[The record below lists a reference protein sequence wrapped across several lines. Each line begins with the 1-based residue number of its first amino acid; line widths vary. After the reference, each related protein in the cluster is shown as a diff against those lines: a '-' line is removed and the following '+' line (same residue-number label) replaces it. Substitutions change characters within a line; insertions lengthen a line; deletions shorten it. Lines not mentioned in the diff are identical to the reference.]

1 MRILRWLGLALGAL
15 VIAVALLMGV
25 ARFLDGPLGPFPGG
39 TLRGELSAED
49 PGDWSFA
56 QAEDTLALEVGA
68 RSVTVWFT
76 APGGVLYVA
85 AAEAAR
91 KSWPAEAVGDGRVR
105 IRVAGRLY
113 ERQAVRI
120 EDPTLGRTIG
130 ESFRAKYDV
139 DLDEEAASRAWL
151 FRLDPRS

>member
-1 MRILRWLGLALGAL
+1 MRILRGLALGLGAL
-15 VIAVALLMGV
+15 ALIFAAVWGM

-39 TLRGELSAED
+39 PLRGVVSAED

-56 QAEDTLALEVGA
+56 ETESTLELEVGG
-68 RSVTVWFT
+68 RSLTVWFT

-91 KSWPAEAVGDGRVR
+91 KSWPAEVAADGRVR

-113 ERQAVRI
+113 ERRAVRI
-120 EDPTLGRTIG
+120 EDEQLGRAVA
-130 ESFRAKYDV
+130 ESFSSKYEV
-139 DLDEEAASRAWL
+139 ELDDAARSRAWL
-151 FRLDPRS
+151 FRLDPR